1 MHSTNS
7 SRCCLLVRA
16 TTIGLILCL
25 LSTSTPAA
33 PQEIVALAKES
44 STSFAFWFR
53 ASGLPKLI
61 QGQGNAKQQEKQRDR
76 DAKGFAALGQQPPF
90 EF

>member
-7 SRCCLLVRA
+7 ARCYVSVRA

-33 PQEIVALAKES
+33 PQAIVALAKES
-44 STSFAFWFR
+44 RISFAFWFR

-61 QGQGNAKQQEKQRDR
+61 QGQGNAN
-76 DAKGFAALGQQPPF
+76 
-90 EF
+90 